1 MEPKNELIS
10 LFDYLGR
17 AAGAELGKQVSKVAV
32 LRKETI
38 GKRSVSNKSYT
49 GEVFL
54 YRRGFLQEYFNAEVN
69 EEVKKK

>member
-54 YRRGFLQEYFNAEVN
+54 YRRGFLQEYFNAEVS